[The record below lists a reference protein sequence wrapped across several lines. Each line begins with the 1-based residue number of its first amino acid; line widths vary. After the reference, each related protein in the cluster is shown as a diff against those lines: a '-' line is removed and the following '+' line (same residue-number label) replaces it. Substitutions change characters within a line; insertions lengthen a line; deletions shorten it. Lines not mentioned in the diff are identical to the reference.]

1 VDGLSDQARRLIA
14 AAMAQDAPPA
24 GAEDES
30 WGMVI
35 SRVDEGVDSH
45 APLDSDAPSQRTIV
59 APAEPAKA
67 AHMPAPGERIGR
79 FLVIDV
85 LGQGA
90 MGVVVRAFDPRL
102 ERTLAIKV
110 VSPKRGG
117 DKAERARARLVAE
130 ARALA
135 RISHPNVVAVYEVD
149 VHDGLDYVAM
159 ELVDGIDLQRWLRL
173 EPRGWREIV
182 AAFAAAADGLHAV
195 HLAGLVHRDV
205 KPANILM
212 GHDGRVRVGDFGIA
226 TRRTADA
233 PTPTPSVHGDWAD
246 ISQEGV
252 DPDRRYGAERPPDI
266 TSLTEEGQ
274 VVGTP
279 AYMAPEQH
287 FGATLT
293 PAADQYALCVSL
305 YEALWRTRPF
315 VVPLLQLA
323 AAKRKP
329 PRQMPPGH
337 DVPRWLFRI
346 VARGLAV
353 DPKQRF
359 ASMGELATA
368 LRHDVGRRRR
378 RLAFAATT
386 IAGITAGAL
395 IATPAPPCAGAADKL
410 AGIWDTETRA
420 AVEQAFARSAR
431 PWAAASW
438 AQVRTQLDAYATR
451 WIAMHTDACEATRV
465 RGEQSEAL
473 LDRRMVCL
481 DVRRDALSAAVE
493 LLQTGDDDTVDAAF
507 TMVGRL
513 RSVAPCGDIEGVA
526 AQVAPPDD
534 PEVRAHVEQLR
545 ADVARARASYDA
557 GRYDEALAVADATTE
572 TARSIGYEALIAEAE
587 VIRGDILQTRHRHEE
602 SRAALQQAVWIAI
615 GIGHDSVAVEGA
627 ESMVW
632 LQSEYL
638 RDFAGAAQWVE
649 ILRATLRRS
658 GSPPSVAAHVGNV
671 IGASLANVG
680 RYDDALAEYEY
691 AASLIVDDPAERFTL
706 HSLRTNMGNVYMT
719 RGEGAR
725 AREIYATELAAF
737 ETLLGMDHPR
747 VNLLRRL
754 LADALGEAG
763 ERDLA
768 VEQLEAAAASIEKAF
783 GVGSSELGN
792 ARVSLAIAYGRVGR
806 QAEALALYERG
817 RDDYIQAGDQAGLA
831 IALGN
836 IGGLEAKLR
845 HFDAANAALDRALSI
860 QREIYGGDHGDMVY
874 PLVEKADIA
883 ITQRRFAEALALAI
897 EAERIAAATL
907 DPASHERI
915 VAKQTRSNALSE
927 LGRYD
932 EAIALAR
939 ETLALALASEDLRA
953 GTRAVARERLGSLLL
968 RSGAPEEA
976 LPLLDASI
984 ADYRAIDDIP
994 GALTVSLERVA
1005 ALTAL
1010 GQPDAARTA
1019 AAAVVDEAERGG
1031 WTELAKAGRALAG
1044 TR

>member
-1 VDGLSDQARRLIA
+1 VDGLSEQARRLIA
-14 AAMAQDAPPA
+14 AAMAQDDPPV

-35 SRVDEGVDSH
+35 SRVDARDDDP
-45 APLDSDAPSQRTIV
+45 APFDSDAASQRTIL
-59 APAEPAKA
+59 APEEPAPGA
-67 AHMPAPGERIGR
+67 RMPVPGERIGR
-79 FLVIDV
+79 FLVVDV

-173 EPRGWREIV
+173 EARGWREIV

-226 TRRTADA
+226 TRRTAEA
-233 PTPTPSVHGDWAD
+233 PTPTPHHGEWAD
-246 ISQEGV
+246 VSVDGV
-252 DPDRRYGAERPPDI
+252 DPDARYGSERPPDI

-323 AAKRKP
+323 AAKRTP

-337 DVPRWLFRI
+337 HVPRWLFRI

-359 ASMGELATA
+359 ASMGELAAA

-386 IAGITAGAL
+386 LAGITAGAL
-395 IATPAPPCAGAADKL
+395 LATGAPPCAGAADKL
-410 AGIWDTETRA
+410 AGVWDAETRA
-420 AVEQAFARSAR
+420 AVEQAFAGSDR
-431 PWAAASW
+431 PWAASSW
-438 AQVRTQLDAYATR
+438 AQVRTQLDAYAAR
-451 WIAMHTDACEATRV
+451 WIAMHTDACEATQV

-481 DVRRDALSAAVE
+481 DVRRDALLAAVE
-493 LLQTGDDDTVDAAF
+493 LLRTGADDTVDAAF

-513 RSVAPCGDIEGVA
+513 RSVAPCGDIESVA

-534 PEVRAHVEQLR
+534 PEVRVHVEQLR

-557 GRYDEALAVADATTE
+557 GRYDEALALADATSE
-572 TARSIGYEALIAEAE
+572 TARSVGYEPLIAEAE
-587 VIRGDILQTRHRHEE
+587 VVRGDLLQTRHRHDE

-615 GIGHDSVAVEGA
+615 GVGHDAVAVEGA
-627 ESMVW
+627 ASMVW

-649 ILRATLRRS
+649 ITRATLRRS
-658 GSPPSVAAHVGNV
+658 GGAPSVAARVGNV

-680 RYDDALAEYEY
+680 RYDDALAEYEH
-691 AASLIVDDPAERFTL
+691 AASLIVDDPAEVYTL
-706 HSLRTNMGNVYMT
+706 HSLRTNIGNVYMT
-719 RGEGAR
+719 RGDGAR
-725 AREIYATELAAF
+725 AREVYATELAAF
-737 ETLLGMDHPR
+737 EALLGADHPK

-763 ERDLA
+763 DRTRAIELLEVATASTER
-768 VEQLEAAAASIEKAF
+768 AF
-783 GVGSSELGN
+783 GAGSSELGN
-792 ARVSLAIAYGRVGR
+792 AHVSLANAYSRVGR
-806 QAEALALYERG
+806 HAEALALYERG
-817 RDDYIQAGDQAGLA
+817 RDDFVQAGDQSGLA

-836 IGGLEAKLR
+836 IGGIEATLG
-845 HFDAANAALDRALSI
+845 HFDAANAAIDRALSI

-883 ITQRRFAEALALAI
+883 MAQGRFAEALTLGI
-897 EAERIAAATL
+897 EAERIATATL
-907 DPASHERI
+907 DPMSHERI
-915 VAKQTRSNALSE
+915 AAKQAHSTALGE
-927 LGRYD
+927 LGRID

-939 ETLALALASEDLRA
+939 ETLALALASEDIRP
-953 GTRAVARERLGSLLL
+953 GTRATARERLGALLL
-968 RSGAPEEA
+968 RGGAPDEA
-976 LPLLDASI
+976 LALLDEAL
-984 ADYRAIDDIP
+984 AGYRAIDDAK
-994 GALTVSLERVA
+994 GAVETSLGRAA
-1005 ALTAL
+1005 AL
-1010 GQPDAARTA
+1010 AAQGRSDEARA
-1019 AAAVVDEAERGG
+1019 AAAAAVDEAERGG
-1031 WTELAKAGRALAG
+1031 WSDLAQAGRALLGAK
-1044 TR
+1044 